1 MLTVINDI
9 LDFPKIEANR
19 IDIEDV
25 PFDLLAAVE
34 ETLAIFAVKAAE
46 IDIELLC
53 QVAPDVPRGLIGD
66 PVRLRQI
73 LVNLVGNAMKFTKMG
88 EVHLSIM
95 VQSKGEDYIDLR
107 FSVRDT
113 GIGIPKDRRDLLFQ
127 PFSQVDSSTTRK
139 FGGTGLGL
147 VISQRLC
154 KMMGGRM
161 WLQSE
166 EGKGST
172 FFFTLKVAQDPSFK
186 APGRP
191 PLALSGKRLL
201 IVDDNATSRD
211 ILTGIIREWGMIA
224 VQAANGWE
232 ALDRLNDGDQ
242 FDAVLI
248 DARMPEMDGLEL
260 AEKIYHNGTSCHPP
274 LIMMATIATR
284 DLNKKAEPFRIA
296 AVLTKPVKEPK
307 LQLVLLDLF
316 DNAASPADPDTANDQ
331 SEEKEIL
338 FDPSLRILLVEDSAV
353 NRKVAQLQLKRLG
366 LQADIACNG
375 LEAVEAASRRDYDII
390 LMDMQMPEMDGLEA
404 TRKIRKFCLGAESPF
419 IIALTAAAM
428 KSDQEACMEAG
439 MNYYIS
445 KPVRIEDLTEG
456 LQQFPSHEREDMLL
470 T

>member
-1 MLTVINDI
+1 
-9 LDFPKIEANR
+9 
-19 IDIEDV
+19 
-25 PFDLLAAVE
+25 
-34 ETLAIFAVKAAE
+34 
-46 IDIELLC
+46 
-53 QVAPDVPRGLIGD
+53 
-66 PVRLRQI
+66 
-73 LVNLVGNAMKFTKMG
+73 
-88 EVHLSIM
+88 
-95 VQSKGEDYIDLR
+95 
-107 FSVRDT
+107 
-113 GIGIPKDRRDLLFQ
+113 
-127 PFSQVDSSTTRK
+127 
-139 FGGTGLGL
+139 
-147 VISQRLC
+147 
-154 KMMGGRM
+154 
-161 WLQSE
+161 
-166 EGKGST
+166 
-172 FFFTLKVAQDPSFK
+172 
-186 APGRP
+186 
-191 PLALSGKRLL
+191 
-201 IVDDNATSRD
+201 
-211 ILTGIIREWGMIA
+211 
-224 VQAANGWE
+224 
-232 ALDRLNDGDQ
+232 
-242 FDAVLI
+242 
-248 DARMPEMDGLEL
+248 
-260 AEKIYHNGTSCHPP
+260 
-274 LIMMATIATR
+274 MMATIATR

-338 FDPSLRILLVEDSAV
+338 FDPSLRILLVEDSTV